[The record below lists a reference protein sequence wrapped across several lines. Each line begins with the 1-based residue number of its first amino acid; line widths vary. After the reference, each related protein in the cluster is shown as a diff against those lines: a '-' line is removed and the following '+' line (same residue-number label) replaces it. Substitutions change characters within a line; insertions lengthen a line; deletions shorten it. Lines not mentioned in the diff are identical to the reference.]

1 MENNRELGT
10 QRTKDRKLFR
20 VTKLI
25 SFFLIFAFG
34 ICTAKN
40 TYSQSVVLSL
50 ELNNKTVK
58 EAFHEIEKSTKFV
71 FFYYDDVLDTNRKVS
86 LNVKDQ
92 TIDYVL
98 EQLFASTDNTYEIDG
113 YQLYVYKKEKAEAV
127 QMQSQQQPQPQQN
140 TKHLTGKILDS
151 AGEPLPGATVMVVG
165 STRGVTTDLDGSFT
179 LEVKSTDKL
188 EISFLGMES
197 QTILVGK
204 QTNITIILKDKVNE
218 LAEATVVAFAKQKKE
233 SVLASITTIKP
244 AELKVPS
251 SNLTTALA
259 GRVAGLISYQRTGE
273 PGQDDASF
281 FVRGVT
287 SLTYASGPLILI
299 DGVEMS
305 SSDLARLQPDD
316 IASFSIMKDATATAL
331 YGARGANGVILVT
344 TKEGQ
349 EGSATISLRYETSI
363 SQPTRDVELAD
374 PITYMRLNNEAVLT
388 RDKIG
393 SIPYS
398 LEKIDNTIAGKNPMV
413 YPATDWRSMLLKNST
428 INHRVNFNLSG
439 GGKVAR
445 YYIAATYNQD
455 NGILNVDKRNNFNS
469 NIDLKRYLLRSN
481 VNINVT
487 KTTEA
492 VVRLHGT
499 FDDYR
504 GPLDGGSEIYKK
516 ILRTDPVLYP
526 AYYSPDRENENVQ
539 HILFGNYDK
548 GQYLNPYAD
557 MVKGYKEYSKTTML
571 AQFEIKQKLDFITKG
586 LNMRG
591 LFSTTRYSYFDVS
604 RSYSPFYYY
613 ATGYDKYT
621 NEHVLSGLNPTGGT
635 DYLTYNPGTKE
646 VNTITYFEAAL
657 NYDRTFAD
665 KHGVSG
671 LLVFTTR
678 NKLDG
683 GAKSLTQSLP
693 HRNVGLSGRFTYN
706 YDTRYFTEIN
716 FGYNG
721 SERFAK
727 NERFGFFPSAGLG
740 WIISNES
747 FWGSG
752 LAKYVNMFKLKATY
766 GLVGN
771 DQIGESD
778 HRFFYLSEVNMDN
791 GSYGTQWGDEYG
803 YNVNGISISKYPN
816 DRITWEK
823 SAKLNLGVETR
834 LFDMVDLQVDYYTEE
849 RKNIL
854 LVRSFLPTSMGLM
867 GSKPMSNLG
876 VAKGSGIDL
885 SMDIQKS
892 INKDWWVSARANF
905 TYATSEYTEYEDIDK
920 RDIPWLLHTG
930 RPVSQQWGYIAERL
944 FVDEEEVKNSPTQ
957 FGKYG
962 AGDIKYRDINQ
973 DGKITQDDRVPLGYP
988 TEPEIIYGFGISTGY
1003 KNFDFSCFFQ
1013 GLARES
1019 FWINAN
1025 LTAPFIDTD
1034 GDGGVISKN
1043 ALLQVYAD
1051 NYWSEDNRN
1060 IYALWPRLSAQV
1072 VENNTQQNS
1081 WFMRDGSFMRLKSL
1095 EMGYSL
1101 PKNWLKKISMKNCRI
1116 YLSGTNLL
1124 TFSNFKMWDPEM
1136 AGNGLS
1142 YPTQRVYNVG
1152 VQVTF

>member
-1 MENNRELGT
+1 MEDERKFSVWN
-10 QRTKDRKLFR
+10 TKNKKLSR
-20 VTKLI
+20 VTQLV
-25 SFFLIFAFG
+25 SLLLIFG
-34 ICTAKN
+34 VGPSMAKSTHLPIMLFFSN
-40 TYSQSVVLSL
+40 TVVTSINVLSPVCAH
-50 ELNNKTVK
+50 NPV
-58 EAFHEIEKSTKFV
+58 
-71 FFYYDDVLDTNRKVS
+71 
-86 LNVKDQ
+86 
-92 TIDYVL
+92 
-98 EQLFASTDNTYEIDG
+98 
-113 YQLYVYKKEKAEAV
+113 
-127 QMQSQQQPQPQQN
+127 PQPYQDS
-140 TKHLTGKILDS
+140 KRLTGKVLDFTKQ
-151 AGEPLPGATVMVVG
+151 PLPGATIAIVG
-165 STRGVTTDLDGSFT
+165 STRGVTTDLDGSFAI
-179 LEVKSTDKL
+179 EVKSTDKL
-188 EISFLGMES
+188 EIGFLGMET
-197 QTILVGK
+197 QVVEVGK
-204 QTNITIILKDKVNE
+204 QTNLVIILQEKVNE
-218 LAEATVVAFAKQKKE
+218 LEEATVVAFAKQKKE
-233 SVLASITTIKP
+233 SVLASITTVKP
-244 AELKVPS
+244 TELKVPS

-344 TKEGQ
+344 TKEGK
-349 EGSATISLRYETSI
+349 EGAATITVRYETSI
-363 SQPTRDVELAD
+363 SQPTKDVELAD

-393 SIPYS
+393 LTPYS
-398 LEKIDNTIAGKNPMV
+398 LEKIDNTIAGKNRMV
-413 YPATDWRSMLLKNST
+413 YPATDWRDMLLKNT
-428 INHRVNFNLSG
+428 TVNHRVNFNLSG

-445 YYIAATYNQD
+445 YYIAGTFNQD
-455 NGILNVDKRNNFNS
+455 NGILKVDKRNNFNN
-469 NIDLKRYLLRSN
+469 NINLKRYLLRSN
-481 VNINVT
+481 VNISVT

-492 VVRLHGT
+492 IVRLHGT
-499 FDDYR
+499 FDDYS

-526 AYYSPDRENENVQ
+526 AYYTPDAENVNTR

-557 MVKGYKEYSKTTML
+557 MVKGYKEYSKSTML
-571 AQFEIKQKLDFITKG
+571 AQFELKQNLDFISEG
-586 LNMRG
+586 LNIRG
-591 LFSTTRYSYFDVS
+591 LFNTTRYSYFDVS
-604 RSYSPFYYY
+604 RSYTPFYYY

-621 NEHVLSGLNPTGGT
+621 DEHVLTCLNPTAGT

-646 VNTITYFEAAL
+646 VNTITYLEAAL
-657 NYDRTFAD
+657 NYDHTFAD

-671 LLVFTTR
+671 LLVFTMR

-683 GAKSLTQSLP
+683 GASSLTQSLP

-706 YDTRYFTEIN
+706 YNTRYFAEFN

-740 WIISNES
+740 WIISNEAFYGKS
-747 FWGSG
+747 
-752 LAKYVNMFKLKATY
+752 LAKYINMLKLKATY

-771 DQIGESD
+771 DQIGQSD
-778 HRFFYLSEVNMDN
+778 HRFFYLSEVNMNN
-791 GSYGTQWGDEYG
+791 GSYATQWGDEYG

-823 SAKLNLGVETR
+823 SSKLNLGVEAR
-834 LFDMVDLQVDYYTEE
+834 LFDMIDLQADYYTEE

-854 LVRSFLPTSMGLM
+854 LERSFLPTSMGLM
-867 GSKPMSNLG
+867 GSTPMSNLG
-876 VAKGSGIDL
+876 IAKGSGIDV
-885 SMDIQKS
+885 SVDIQKS
-892 INKDWWVSARANF
+892 INKDWWFSARANF
-905 TYATSEYTEYEDIDK
+905 TYATSEYTEYEDVDK
-920 RDIPWLLHTG
+920 RDVPWLLHTG
-930 RPVSQQWGYIAERL
+930 QPVSQTWGYIAERL
-944 FVDEEEVKNSPTQ
+944 FVDDEEVRNSPVQ
-957 FGKYG
+957 FGEYG
-962 AGDIKYRDINQ
+962 AGDIKYRDING
-973 DGKITQDDRVPLGYP
+973 DGKITDDDRIPLGYP

-1019 FWINAN
+1019 FWIDATK
-1025 LTAPFIDTD
+1025 TAPFIDTD
-1034 GDGGVISKN
+1034 GDGNITSKN
-1043 ALLQVYAD
+1043 ALLQVYAND
-1051 NYWSEDNRN
+1051 YWSESNRN
-1060 IYALWPRLSAQV
+1060 IYALWPRLSAQTN
-1072 VENNTQQNS
+1072 ENNTKNSS

-1101 PKNWLKKISMKNCRI
+1101 PKNWLKKIAMKNCRF

-1124 TFSNFKMWDPEM
+1124 TFSKFKMWDPEM

-1142 YPTQRVYNVG
+1142 YPTQRVYNAG